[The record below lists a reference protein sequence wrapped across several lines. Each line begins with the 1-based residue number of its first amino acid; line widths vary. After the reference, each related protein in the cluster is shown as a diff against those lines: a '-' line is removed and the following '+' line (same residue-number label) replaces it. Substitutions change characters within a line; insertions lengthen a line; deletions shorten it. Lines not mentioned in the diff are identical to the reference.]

1 MSMDKGSV
9 LVFGATGQQGGSVA
23 RALLASGWKVRAFVR
38 DPAGEKARALEDAGG
53 RLAKGDLA
61 DEAAIRAAMDG
72 AYGVFSVQPSSGQ
85 GEMYG
90 VTDEQEVRYG
100 TVIADLAAA
109 AGVRHLVYSST
120 NAADNEPSGMGH
132 FDSKAAIERHIRSL
146 PIAATIVRPASFME
160 MLTMPGF
167 GLPEGHFAFFM
178 RPDQPVQVIAVE
190 DIGRIVAAVFA
201 DRERFAGQTLEIAS
215 DTITGND
222 LAAAFSEAAGK
233 PIAYLRFPDEV
244 LASNSFLAA
253 LTALVD
259 SGRLAGRADLPLLRS
274 LVPDLLTL
282 RTWLSGSGKP
292 AFRAALGTEGE
303 WAYGN

>member
-1 MSMDKGSV
+1 MSTDKGTV

-23 RALLASGWKVRAFVR
+23 RALLAAGWKVRAFVR
-38 DPAGEKARALEDAGG
+38 DPAGQKARALEDAGA
-53 RLAKGDLA
+53 RLAQGDLA

-72 AYGVFSVQPSSGQ
+72 VYGVFSVQPSSGQ

-90 VTDEQEVRYG
+90 VTDEQEVGYG
-100 TVIADLAAA
+100 NTVADLAVA

-120 NAADNEPSGMGH
+120 NAAGDEPSGMGH

-146 PIAATIVRPASFME
+146 PITATVVRPASFME

-178 RPDQPVQVIAVE
+178 QPDQAVQVIAVE
-190 DIGRIVAAVFA
+190 DIGRIVAAIFA

-244 LASNSFLAA
+244 LAGNPFLAA
-253 LTALVD
+253 LTGLVD
-259 SGRLAGRADLPLLRS
+259 SGRLAGKADLPMLRF
-274 LVPDLLTL
+274 LVPDLMTL
-282 RTWLSGSGKP
+282 RAWLAGSGKQ
-292 AFRAALGTEGE
+292 AFRVALGTEGE